1 MNEFDLS
8 PDYEGFDDEPITDRD
23 LVGYFS
29 PKNIVDDPEINVSR
43 KRALLAHWASD
54 VHAIPSIPPMRRGA
68 GVTTSIDAI
77 LAALKDLDH
86 MVDGPAVRATADAG
100 SMVA

>member
-1 MNEFDLS
+1 MIKTFEPFEPDFD
-8 PDYEGFDDEPITDRD
+8 EVVTDLD

-29 PKNIVDDPEINVSR
+29 PKSIIDDPEIPVER

-54 VHAIPSIPPMRRGA
+54 IHAVAGMPALRHGA

-77 LAALKDLDH
+77 KAALGQLDD
-86 MVDGPAVRATADAG
+86 MLDGAIMTAKSHAG
-100 SMVA
+100 TAAA

>member
-1 MNEFDLS
+1 MQTAFDQSIDFDL
-8 PDYEGFDDEPITDRD
+8 DDDVVTDRD

-29 PKNIVDDPEINVSR
+29 PKNIVDDPEITIAR

-54 VHAIPSIPPMRRGA
+54 IHAIPNRPSLRRGA

-77 LAALKDLDH
+77 MAALKALDGR
-86 MVDGPAVRATADAG
+86 VDAFAIAPKAG
-100 SMVA
+100 LGSASA